1 MQAAAPRPACLSA
14 PSTGGRWKWPP
25 HSMYSSS
32 LPGQLQP
39 EVDDEVATRRGW
51 ANCHGAVSNSGG
63 TVVCVTLGKSFNCF
77 HLLFSHLLIH
87 ALPAPQ
93 DSGEGCVRGRK
104 HERAWKAL
112 EGGAHVVTIVCLV
125 SFLPIL
131 AAARRVTPTVPFL
144 LIRLPGSRR
153 VRGLRA
159 AQGTR
164 AEQKDRLGDSSGKR
178 LPTPPALLPARLCRS
193 AEAVLKRRRAPCLFP
208 RRRPSDHTLVAT
220 FLLASPQSSRL
231 APPRAG
237 EPPT

>member
-131 AAARRVTPTVPFL
+131 AAARRVTPTVPSL

-164 AEQKDRLGDSSGKR
+164 AEQKDGLGDSSGKR
-178 LPTPPALLPARLCRS
+178 LPTPPALLPARLCPSVRRS
-193 AEAVLKRRRAPCLFP
+193 CSQTAACSLPLLSVMSLRSHP
-208 RRRPSDHTLVAT
+208 RCHVSTGLTPKQPPG
-220 FLLASPQSSRL
+220 ASTC
-231 APPRAG
+231 G
-237 EPPT
+237 